1 MEDIETNDI
10 GQSLVDEFVD
20 DNAIEAQIECVKYYI
35 TDNNR
40 SRCLVLQKSL
50 SDKLMILPVIK

>member
-20 DNAIEAQIECVKYYI
+20 DNAIEAQK
-35 TDNNR
+35 N
-40 SRCLVLQKSL
+40 SL
-50 SDKLMILPVIK
+50 RT

>member
-20 DNAIEAQIECVKYYI
+20 DNAIEAQEKIAYGLKRVNI
-35 TDNNR
+35 
-40 SRCLVLQKSL
+40 
-50 SDKLMILPVIK
+50 I